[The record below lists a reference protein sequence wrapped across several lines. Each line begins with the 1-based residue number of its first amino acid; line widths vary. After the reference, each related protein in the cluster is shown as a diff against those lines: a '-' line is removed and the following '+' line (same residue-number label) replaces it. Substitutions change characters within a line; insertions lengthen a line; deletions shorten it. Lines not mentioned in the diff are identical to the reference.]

1 MDRRAVLKTGALGG
15 IALTAGCN
23 GTASSGSGAASASEG
38 TFLPPV
44 VAESALE
51 GWAQVGDVRETEI
64 DAPVPGLDVYQTM
77 ALFENR
83 AFLNEMS
90 ALAMADVSAPLSTF
104 FAARINFVGP
114 LGSVVVSDLIETQV
128 TPLVRDR
135 LRAQGVR
142 ELGEKRTV
150 GNGDVDGVEKLYA
163 IDGSFAVERQTMEDY
178 LLPSGETTDV
188 SVAGATV
195 GMLVLYGIWTPRDG
209 EAYVAGG
216 AFPTEPY
223 ESVSDPVSITGDA
236 DTGVTVTAEVSLPL
250 DRPDH
255 AGELRGLI
263 DAVGE
268 RG

>member
-1 MDRRAVLKTGALGG
+1 
-15 IALTAGCN
+15 
-23 GTASSGSGAASASEG
+23 
-38 TFLPPV
+38 
-44 VAESALE
+44 
-51 GWAQVGDVRETEI
+51 
-64 DAPVPGLDVYQTM
+64 
-77 ALFENR
+77 
-83 AFLNEMS
+83 MS

-104 FAARINFVGP
+104 FVARINFVGP
-114 LGSVVVSDLIETQV
+114 LGSAAVSELIETRV

-135 LRAQGVR
+135 LRAQGV
-142 ELGEKRTV
+142 EGLGEKRAV
-150 GNGDVDGVEKLYA
+150 GGEGVDGLERLYA
-163 IDGSFAVERQTMEDY
+163 IDGSFAVGRQTMTEY
-178 LLPSGETTDV
+178 PLPNGETTDV

-195 GMLVLYGIWTPRDG
+195 GMRVLYGIWTPRDG

-263 DAVGE
+263 DAVGD
-268 RG
+268 RR